1 MTDISSLEE
10 TVDDGIGNSWLS
22 AVDKD
27 SPWNSAANPFLDL
40 EEEEEEEETA
50 GSGSWEGA
58 GALICGGFGEVKK
71 EKRLATDEEA
81 IWMASAV
88 SVLFPF
94 SFSSLW

>member
-10 TVDDGIGNSWLS
+10 TVDDGIGDSWLS
-22 AVDKD
+22 AADKD

-40 EEEEEEEETA
+40 EE

-58 GALICGGFGEVKK
+58 GALICGGFEEVKK

-94 SFSSLW
+94 SFSFLYLILF